1 VERPTT
7 TRISTRARDKNDEE
21 SVSLACGYASF
32 LVPQLRHD
40 GKSVQRF
47 IEVRC

>member
-1 VERPTT
+1 MEE
-7 TRISTRARDKNDEE
+7 STASRNSIGARDKDDEE
-21 SVSLACGYASF
+21 SVALACGYASF
-32 LVPQLRHD
+32 LVPQLRYD